1 MEDTTPATTAFLA
14 AEDAAAKLVQSL
26 SRLEDESKRYGA
38 AAETLN
44 RSGEALTSLANAVRE
59 VGVHAAEAVDALRA
73 VGGPAVL
80 DGIVRVQLSLDR
92 GLADLQ
98 DARGK
103 DAAIIRGALDSLRT
117 AMTTTSNQQTSWLR
131 LMALFTVI
139 IGMIAAVV
147 LVKVW

>member
-44 RSGEALTSLANAVRE
+44 RSGEALASLADAVRE

-80 DGIVRVQLSLDR
+80 EGVARVQVSVDRSLT
-92 GLADLQ
+92 DLH
-98 DARGK
+98 DARAK
-103 DAAIIRGALDSLRT
+103 DAAVIRGGIESLRAAIVT
-117 AMTTTSNQQTSWLR
+117 ASNEQKVRLR
-131 LMALFTVI
+131 VITAATVI
-139 IGMIAAVV
+139 LAMIAAVA
-147 LVKVW
+147 LVKAW